1 MSYYNNVVV
10 LFINFGKSDWRMA
23 GQMLPKGS
31 IPIAVI
37 NYHNGSIVQIVNDLS
52 KEEIINFANSLRK
65 SVLHQIHQPEQNTD
79 YFPPEN
85 GWEYIES

>member
-10 LFINFGKSDWRMA
+10 LFNNFGQSDWRMA

-52 KEEIINFANSLRK
+52 KEEIISFANSLRENT
-65 SVLHQIHQPEQNTD
+65 LHEMHQPEQNTD
-79 YFPPEN
+79 YFPPKN
-85 GWEYIES
+85 GWEYMES

>member
-1 MSYYNNVVV
+1 
-10 LFINFGKSDWRMA
+10 
-23 GQMLPKGS
+23 MLPKGS

-65 SVLHQIHQPEQNTD
+65 NVLHQIHNQNRTQIISHQKMV
-79 YFPPEN
+79 
-85 GWEYIES
+85 GSI

>member
-10 LFINFGKSDWRMA
+10 LFSSFGQNDWRMA

-37 NYHNGSIVQIVNDLS
+37 NYHNGSIIQIVNDLS
-52 KEEIINFANSLRK
+52 KDEIINFANNLRENT
-65 SVLHQIHQPEQNTD
+65 LHEMHQPESNTD
-79 YFPPEN
+79 YIAPAR
-85 GWEYIES
+85 WQYISS